1 VVLVILARV
10 TTTAVTASIAIT
22 TTLTISAIAVLRRSF
37 LEALILFPD
46 IG

>member
-1 VVLVILARV
+1 MLARV
-10 TTTAVTASIAIT
+10 TTTAVTASIVAIT
-22 TTLTISAIAVLRRSF
+22 TTLAISAIAVLRRIF